1 MSNWLETYRGVVFPW
16 HCDHFGHMNVRW
28 YGGFFDDAAFQI
40 WILLGHGMK
49 RMEAEGFHTVIA
61 RSAIEYKREIGPGD
75 LFLIETGFVK
85 CGTKSCTHLQR
96 MTNADTGALHATQET
111 VEVFFDA
118 ATRAAIE
125 IPGQIRPLI
134 EGRMVSRDDLDSS
147 VKRVTS

>member
-1 MSNWLETYRGVVFPW
+1 
-16 HCDHFGHMNVRW
+16 
-28 YGGFFDDAAFQI
+28 
-40 WILLGHGMK
+40 MK

-96 MTNADTGALHATQET
+96 MTNADTGVLHATQET

-134 EGRMVSRDDLDSS
+134 EGRMVLRDDLDPS

>member
-1 MSNWLETYRGVVFPW
+1 
-16 HCDHFGHMNVRW
+16 VRW

-40 WILLGHGMK
+40 WTLLGHGMK

-96 MTNADTGALHATQET
+96 MTNADTGVLHATQET

-134 EGRMVSRDDLDSS
+134 EGRMVSRDDLDPS